1 MSRIV
6 DFDVNLISKINF
18 RPSYRNDT
26 YKWREEETIP
36 KYKRFLLFFKVKG
49 GFKVNPA
56 GFYEE
61 RTHHYDFDG
70 DRKYYLH
77 ISEEYLIRYGYLIKE
92 FGNHGG
98 VSYRKE
104 VWNQAYVEVSL
115 GYKSS
120 IGRSFDTDQ
129 EAKDW
134 INKLK
139 EMSSKDFET
148 VIYE

>member
-1 MSRIV
+1 MREIS
-6 DFDVNLISKINF
+6 FDVNLISKISF
-18 RPSYRNDT
+18 RASYCSDV
-26 YKWREEETIP
+26 YIWREEETVP
-36 KYKRFLLFFKVKG
+36 KYKRILGIFKVRNGVETK
-49 GFKVNPA
+49 PA

-77 ISEEYLIRYGYLIKE
+77 ATEEDLIRKGYLIKE

-104 VWNQAYVEVSL
+104 AWAKSYVEVAL

-120 IGRSFDTDQ
+120 VGQSFNMDQ
-129 EAKDW
+129 EAKYW
-134 INKLK
+134 IEKLK
-139 EMSSKDFET
+139 KLSDKTFET
-148 VIYE
+148 IYA

>member
-26 YKWREEETIP
+26 YKWREEETVP
-36 KYKRFLLFFKVKG
+36 KYKRFLLFFKVKD

-70 DRKYYLH
+70 DGKFYLH
-77 ISEEYLIRYGYLIKE
+77 ISEEYLISYGYLIKDAPYPYD
-92 FGNHGG
+92 G
-98 VSYRKE
+98 KE
-104 VWNQAYVEVSL
+104 LWNRAYVEVSL
-115 GYKSS
+115 GYKPS

-134 INKLK
+134 IVKLK
-139 EMSSKDFET
+139 EMSGKDFET

>member
-26 YKWREEETIP
+26 YKWREVETLP
-36 KYKRFLLFFKVKG
+36 KYKRFLLFFKVNDGVEVK
-49 GFKVNPA
+49 PA

-61 RTHHYDFDG
+61 RGGYYGDG
-70 DRKYYLH
+70 KYYLH
-77 ISEEYLIRYGYLIKE
+77 ISEEYLISYGYLIKDAPYPYD
-92 FGNHGG
+92 G
-98 VSYRKE
+98 KE
-104 VWNQAYVEVSL
+104 VWNRANVEVSL

-134 INKLK
+134 IVKLK
-139 EMSSKDFET
+139 EMSGKDFET

>member
-18 RPSYRNDT
+18 RPSYCSDM
-26 YKWREEETIP
+26 YKWREEELIP
-36 KYKRFLLFFKVKG
+36 KYKRVLLFFKVG
-49 GFKVNPA
+49 DGFEVKPA

-77 ISEEYLIRYGYLIKE
+77 ISEEYLIRHGYLIKDAPYPYD
-92 FGNHGG
+92 G
-98 VSYRKE
+98 KE
-104 VWNQAYVEVSL
+104 VWNQAYVEISL

-134 INKLK
+134 IVKLK
-139 EMSSKDFET
+139 EMSGKDFET

>member
-26 YKWREEETIP
+26 YKWREVETLP
-36 KYKRFLLFFKVKG
+36 KYKRFLLFFEVKD
-49 GFKVNPA
+49 GFRASPA

-61 RTHHYDFDG
+61 RTHYYDFDG

-77 ISEEYLIRYGYLIKE
+77 ISEEYLIRNGYLIK
-92 FGNHGG
+92 G
-98 VSYRKE
+98 KE
-104 VWNQAYVEVSL
+104 VWNRAYVEVSL

-134 INKLK
+134 IVKLK
-139 EMSSKDFET
+139 EMSGKDFET